1 MTNNNTNL
9 TQVETYYN
17 EEKTKVKERYFVEE
31 NDLRQGMYKSFYE
44 NGKSINQ
51 FVYKKGKITEQK
63 TILF

>member
-44 NGKSINQ
+44 NGK
-51 FVYKKGKITEQK
+51 
-63 TILF
+63 